1 MLANTKQIRA
11 VINQAIAQNQGR
23 VISTYTDAPILSKP
37 KLTTKRYVSYY
48 MRRNTRATSLAILA
62 TAQNIAKNLGY
73 TNTITCA
80 NRNIR
85 AVAFIA

>member
-23 VISTYTDAPILSKP
+23 VTSTYTDAPILSQP

-48 MRRNTRATSLAILA
+48 MLNTRAASLAILA

-73 TNTITCA
+73 TNTITCV

-85 AVAFIA
+85 AVAVLA

>member
-48 MRRNTRATSLAILA
+48 MLNTRATSLAILA
-62 TAQNIAKNLGY
+62 IAQNIAKNLGY
-73 TNTITCA
+73 TNKITCV

-85 AVAFIA
+85 AVAVLA

>member
-23 VISTYTDAPILSKP
+23 VVSTYTDAPILSKP

-48 MRRNTRATSLAILA
+48 MLNSRAISLAILT

-73 TNTITCA
+73 TNTITCV

-85 AVAFIA
+85 AVAVLA

>member
-23 VISTYTDAPILSKP
+23 VLNTYTDTPAPNKLKP
-37 KLTTKRYVSYY
+37 KAKRFVCYY
-48 MRRNTRATSLAILA
+48 MGNNRATSLAILA

-80 NRNIR
+80 YTNIR
-85 AVAFIA
+85 AATVIA

>member
-11 VINQAIAQNQGR
+11 VINQAIAQHQGR
-23 VISTYTDAPILSKP
+23 VLQTYTDAPILSKP
-37 KLTTKRYVSYY
+37 KLTNKRYVSYY
-48 MRRNTRATSLAILA
+48 MFRSTRANSLAILV

-73 TNTITCA
+73 TNTITCV

-85 AVAFIA
+85 AVAVLA

>member
-23 VISTYTDAPILSKP
+23 VTSTYTDAPILSQP

-73 TNTITCA
+73 TNTITCV

-85 AVAFIA
+85 AVAVLA

>member
-23 VISTYTDAPILSKP
+23 VLQTYTDAPVLSKP
-37 KLTTKRYVSYY
+37 KLTNKRYVSYY
-48 MRRNTRATSLAILA
+48 MFRSTRAASLAILA

-73 TNTITCA
+73 TNTITCV

-85 AVAFIA
+85 AVAVLA

>member
-1 MLANTKQIRA
+1 MFRC
-11 VINQAIAQNQGR
+11 
-23 VISTYTDAPILSKP
+23 
-37 KLTTKRYVSYY
+37 
-48 MRRNTRATSLAILA
+48 TRATSLAILA

>member
-1 MLANTKQIRA
+1 MLANTRQIRA

-23 VISTYTDAPILSKP
+23 VINTYTDAPILSKP

-48 MRRNTRATSLAILA
+48 MFNNRATSLAILA

-73 TNTITCA
+73 TNTITCV

-85 AVAFIA
+85 AVAVLA